1 MTFHVTWAMEPSSAA
16 CGHDALDRRSGVGDR
31 VDTPGRLPGVMMM
44 STQSAARAG
53 LVAAGHPAVAAAA
66 SEILDAGGNAF
77 DAAVAAGFAAAVA
90 EPALTSL
97 AGGGFLLARTA
108 DGTATFFD
116 FFVDTPGL
124 GADRAVEPHF
134 TEVVVAFAAAD
145 QSFHCGP
152 GSVAV
157 PGVLDGYV
165 HVHRRLG
172 RLELAQVVA
181 PARRLAIDGVPLG
194 PAQSSVVALLESILL
209 RTAEGRALFAPRG
222 ALLQNGDRFYN
233 PDFARTLDAIAAGAI
248 AAFADAP
255 VAAPLIEAMRSG
267 NGLITATDLAAYRVR
282 ERAPLSVPIGADTL
296 LTAPAPSFGGRLLD
310 AMIQRIWPSDTSHG
324 AVDPV
329 EFAQRFLGA
338 SIDIENDRAVLLAAD
353 PARPICERGT
363 THISVCD
370 AEGNVA
376 AMTTSN
382 GECSGDVIDGTGIL
396 CNNMLGEDDLHPDGI
411 PSLRPTRGAGGVDDV
426 ALVRASAPSGTAELA
441 LGSGGSK
448 RIRSAVLQVLTAV
461 VDHHVELTAAV
472 DAPRLHWDTDHTEVE
487 PGFGAEVL
495 AALGTAG
502 PVNEW
507 PGPSVYFGGVHAVAP
522 GAGSP
527 GSAGADP
534 RRDGAIGRSTP
545 ADTGEQA

>member
-1 MTFHVTWAMEPSSAA
+1 
-16 CGHDALDRRSGVGDR
+16 
-31 VDTPGRLPGVMMM
+31 MMM

-353 PARPICERGT
+353 ADPARPICERGT

-376 AMTTSN
+376 SMTTSN
-382 GECSGDVIDGTGIL
+382 GECSGDVIEGTGIL
-396 CNNMLGEDDLHPDGI
+396 CNNILGEDDLHPAGFHRFDPGVRVGSMMS
-411 PSLRPTRGAGGVDDV
+411 PSIVVDASGA
-426 ALVRASAPSGTAELA
+426 AKLVV
-441 LGSGGSK
+441 GSGGSK
-448 RIRSAVLQVLTAV
+448 RIRSAIAQVCWAVLVDGVPLTEAV
-461 VDHHVELTAAV
+461 ER
-472 DAPRLHWDTDHTEVE
+472 PRMHWDGTTIQAE
-487 PGFGAEVL
+487 PGLGRAVIDAIAEL
-495 AALGTAG
+495 APLN
-502 PVNEW
+502 VW
-507 PGPSVYFGGVHAVAP
+507 PESSLYFGGVHAVAP